1 MEHPSASRSLT
12 PPSDAVHAASA
23 RSGIRGSVGD
33 ALVPIKS
40 TTVPIRQHALDGSI
54 RLRMGTRSLT
64 GENTMSNKTP
74 FMYAI
79 SLGLA
84 LTPICFSTVS
94 AQERCK
100 VSEEATAAKSTYTQQ
115 HVLDVSDVS
124 GHQIRVFELHRTYAN
139 DKPNCEHLK
148 RTASWTRGYSDY
160 VDRNGRT
167 WGYDVIS
174 LENGDKIFA
183 EWDGTSQTTVIPD
196 GSKKS
201 TFTGVSRYI
210 GGTGRYPGDQFSL

>member
-1 MEHPSASRSLT
+1 
-12 PPSDAVHAASA
+12 
-23 RSGIRGSVGD
+23 
-33 ALVPIKS
+33 
-40 TTVPIRQHALDGSI
+40 
-54 RLRMGTRSLT
+54 
-64 GENTMSNKTP
+64 MSNKTP

-100 VSEEATAAKSTYTQQ
+100 VSEEATAAKSSYTKQ
-115 HVLDVSDVS
+115 HMLDVGDIP

-139 DKPNCEHLK
+139 DKPNCENLK
-148 RTASWTRGYSDY
+148 RTESWTHGYSDY
-160 VDRNGRT
+160 VDRNGRA
-167 WGYDVIS
+167 WGYEVIS

-183 EWDGTSQTTVIPD
+183 EFDGTSQTTVSPD

-201 TFTGVSRYI
+201 TFTGVTRYT
-210 GGTGRYPGDQFSL
+210 GGTGKYQSIRGFVKSNVAFDPDKNVNQQQTEGEYWLAASTVGQSQK

>member
-1 MEHPSASRSLT
+1 
-12 PPSDAVHAASA
+12 
-23 RSGIRGSVGD
+23 
-33 ALVPIKS
+33 
-40 TTVPIRQHALDGSI
+40 
-54 RLRMGTRSLT
+54 
-64 GENTMSNKTP
+64 MSNKTP
-74 FMYAI
+74 FIYAI

-100 VSEEATAAKSTYTQQ
+100 VSEEAAAAKSNYTQQ
-115 HVLDVSDVS
+115 QVLDVGDVS

-148 RTASWTRGYSDY
+148 RTESWTRAYSDY
-160 VDRNGRT
+160 IDRNGRA
-167 WGYDVIS
+167 WGYEVTS

-183 EWDGTSQTTVIPD
+183 QFDGTSQTTVAPD

-201 TFTGVSRYI
+201 TFTGVTRYT
-210 GGTGRYPGDQFSL
+210 GGTGIYQGIRGFLKSNVVFDPDKNVNQQQTEGEYWLAASTVGQSKK